1 MAGPR
6 ISERYKYMT
15 VPQAARR
22 LGIHPAKLRR
32 RLRDSVFPAP
42 TFVNEYGLKFFDE
55 DWLNE
60 AHTILLNSFEGEGQ
74 QQEAKQGEVKEARL
88 RKGEAE

>member
-15 VPQAARR
+15 LPQAAKR

-32 RLRDSVFPAP
+32 RLRDGVFPVP
-42 TFVNEYGLKFFDE
+42 TFVNEHGLNFFDE
-55 DWLNE
+55 DWLRH
-60 AHTILLNSFEGEGQ
+60 AQAILENSFEGETKR
-74 QQEAKQGEVKEARL
+74 E
-88 RKGEAE
+88 

>member
-15 VPQAARR
+15 IPKAAER

-32 RLRDSVFPAP
+32 RLKAGIFPPP
-42 TFVNEYGLKFFDE
+42 TFTNEYGLKFFDE
-55 DWLNE
+55 GWLKE
-60 AHTILLNSFEGEGQ
+60 VQAIITNSFEE
-74 QQEAKQGEVKEARL
+74 KDSKDLLSR
-88 RKGEAE
+88 R

>member
-6 ISERYKYMT
+6 ISERYKYLT
-15 VPQAARR
+15 LPQAAKR

-32 RLRDSVFPAP
+32 RLKAGILPLP

-55 DWLNE
+55 EWMKE
-60 AHTILLNSFEGEGQ
+60 AQAILDNSFERKAEGP
-74 QQEAKQGEVKEARL
+74 AKQ
-88 RKGEAE
+88 